1 MASSSLVLV
10 SKDLLMKP
18 KVFEMSGAF
27 QKLCSLYNAFDDACF
42 SLSPS
47 FVCHKY
53 HKCYGIF
60 CICIFIKKKTLSTEY

>member
-27 QKLCSLYNAFDDACF
+27 QKLCSLYNAFDDVCF
-42 SLSPS
+42 TLSPS
-47 FVCHKY
+47 FVY
-53 HKCYGIF
+53 YI
-60 CICIFIKKKTLSTEY
+60 